1 MYIYEK
7 RALKRCHHV
16 MLRDLNPNVTLLTQL
31 EHGQVINQCQKGQ
44 VLVSVSIYGNIKVL
58 EYCCLFINVC

>member
-1 MYIYEK
+1 
-7 RALKRCHHV
+7 

-31 EHGQVINQCQKGQ
+31 EYGQVINQCQKGQ
-44 VLVSVSIYGNIKVL
+44 VLVSFSIYGNIKGL

>member
-31 EHGQVINQCQKGQ
+31 EYGQVINQCQKGQ